1 MDMEPLFRFAFENAG
16 DATHGRDHILRVR
29 KNALDIARS
38 FPEADLQALEAAA
51 ILHDC
56 GQREQLQDPAVDH
69 ACAGAQKADKLLTA
83 LGWDKDTRLIA
94 VRAIRAHSNPLLAR
108 EAGIEASILFD
119 ADKLEML
126 GAVGLAR
133 ALIWSNNAGYALI
146 DAQGES
152 FYSVALG
159 DTRFASENLI
169 TPRARHLARERA
181 ALSQKYLEALLSETT
196 LDEPSCPR
204 QTQ

>member
-29 KNALDIARS
+29 KNALDIARDY
-38 FPEADLQALEAAA
+38 PGAQLQALEAAA

-56 GQREQLQDPAVDH
+56 GQKDQLQDPRVDH
-69 ACAGAQKADKLLTA
+69 ADAGAQKADSVLKE
-83 LGWDKDTRLIA
+83 LGWEKDLRLLA
-94 VRAIRAHSNPLLAR
+94 VKAIRAHSSPVLAR
-108 EAGIEASILFD
+108 EAGLEASILFD

-133 ALIWSNNAGYALI
+133 ALIWSAGAGYALT

-159 DTRFASENLI
+159 DTRFATENLI
-169 TPRARHLARERA
+169 TPKARLLARERA
-181 ALSQKYLEALLSETT
+181 ALSQQYLEALLTETT
-196 LDEPSCPR
+196 LDEPSCPFEPD
-204 QTQ
+204 